1 MPDIG
6 WMELLVIG
14 VVALIVVG
22 PKDLPVMFHRLGQF
36 TGRIRGMARDFQRA
50 MDDAARESGM
60 EEVKRDLNS
69 AAKFANPRKAGMDA
83 LNDALGDTLADID
96 PARYDE
102 GSATRALAEEKAA
115 ARKSAREAVAA
126 REPARPDAGQADM
139 PAAVE
144 AADRPAARA
153 GADAP

>member
-1 MPDIG
+1 
-6 WMELLVIG
+6 
-14 VVALIVVG
+14 VVG
-22 PKDLPVMFHRLGQF
+22 AGGGKVKQAVAHREAGRAFVVGQGGEGGGD
-36 TGRIRGMARDFQRA
+36 TG
-50 MDDAARESGM
+50 
-60 EEVKRDLNS
+60 EVGSIVLW
-69 AAKFANPRKAGMDA
+69 PQMI
-83 LNDALGDTLADID
+83 DALGDTLADID